1 MKNHVKY
8 MFASYSLDTTNINS
22 TENTIILKENC
33 PQVFHLNNNNPKIDF
48 SYYFRELSSEINLK
62 ISLINEGNFE
72 LYLYFNDLL
81 GSIFDINSSQIIKI
95 DENYFKNSCD
105 LGQICK
111 FSYLII
117 KKDTS
122 NRDCFIKIYIN
133 PLNEENK
140 EAKQNKIYGIKI
152 YIKLFALLAL
162 AGFIILV
169 YYKKINICSISNK
182 KKYKSM
188 IEMNEIEGDLKE
200 TDLILNNK
208 K

>member
-1 MKNHVKY
+1 M
-8 MFASYSLDTTNINS
+8 
-22 TENTIILKENC
+22 
-33 PQVFHLNNNNPKIDF
+33 
-48 SYYFRELSSEINLK
+48 
-62 ISLINEGNFE
+62 INEGNFE

-81 GSIFDINSSQIIKI
+81 GSILDINSSQIIKI

-105 LGQICK
+105 LGPICK

-117 KKDTS
+117 KKDNS
-122 NRDCFIKIYIN
+122 NRDYFIKIYIN

-140 EAKQNKIYGIKI
+140 EDKQNKNYGIKI
-152 YIKLFALLAL
+152 YIILFVLLAL

-169 YYKKINICSISNK
+169 YYKKINICSKSNK